1 MQEELQAIQTTVST
15 FCFLLLPPQRDQEI
29 ELNAAMTG
37 LPIDTERVHLAY
49 LKRSVFSLETS
60 ASKEYKKERMD
71 KSSKALRVTQ
81 VVGESL
87 QPISRKFVLIPQNMI
102 MGRTACSLKE

>member
-1 MQEELQAIQTTVST
+1 
-15 FCFLLLPPQRDQEI
+15 
-29 ELNAAMTG
+29 MTG

-60 ASKEYKKERMD
+60 ASKEYKTEERMD

-87 QPISRKFVLIPQNMI
+87 
-102 MGRTACSLKE
+102 